1 VTRPT
6 LNPDSFH
13 ILIAL
18 AEGERH
24 GYAIMQEIAER
35 TGGKVQLSP
44 SSLYSAIKRLLEAGL
59 IQELGERP
67 DPDHDDERRRYYRVT
82 KAGRRVALEEARR
95 LEMILAQ
102 ARAAGLVPGRG

>member
-1 VTRPT
+1 MTRPT

-35 TGGKVQLSP
+35 TAGKVQLSP

>member
-1 VTRPT
+1 MTRPI

-35 TGGKVQLSP
+35 TAGKVQLSP
-44 SSLYSAIKRLLEAGL
+44 SSLYSAVKRLLETGL

-67 DPDHDDERRRYYRVT
+67 DPNHDDERRRYYRVT
-82 KAGRRVALEEARR
+82 KMGRRVALEESRR